1 MAVHPAPLV
10 GSLVPAKLC
19 TSLPDPS
26 ITSLTAANLL
36 IGSPILSSVIIAQ
49 IEKMSS

>member
-1 MAVHPAPLV
+1 MAVHPALLV

-19 TSLPDPS
+19 TGLPDP
-26 ITSLTAANLL
+26 LPPANLL

-49 IEKMSS
+49 IEKISSS